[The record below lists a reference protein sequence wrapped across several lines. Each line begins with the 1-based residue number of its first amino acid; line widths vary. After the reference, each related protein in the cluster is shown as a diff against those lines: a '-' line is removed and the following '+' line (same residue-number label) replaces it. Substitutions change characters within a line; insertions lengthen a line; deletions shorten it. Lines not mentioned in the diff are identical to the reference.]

1 MVWTGR
7 GEYDGRVI
15 IFIGV
20 DIGRLLR
27 RVYVIL
33 PASVATTVIV
43 VAILVILSRDVV
55 LVSLTIFWFGIE
67 DFMLQSIKN
76 FQINGGSLRKPPD
89 QLVNASGEQ

>member
-7 GEYDGRVI
+7 VEYDGRVI

-55 LVSLTIFWFGIE
+55 LVGLAIVWFIVRE
-67 DFMLQSIKN
+67 FVL
-76 FQINGGSLRKPPD
+76 
-89 QLVNASGEQ
+89 